1 VGVGKS
7 SLLLGMIN
15 EMRRVEGSVTFGGAV
30 SYVPQ
35 HAWIQSGTVR
45 QNILFG
51 SDPDNADEARLK
63 NVITACGLEPDL
75 AMWQDG
81 DMCVLDLS
89 TAELRTASG

>member
-1 VGVGKS
+1 MVGRVGTGKS

-15 EMRRVEGSVTFGGAV
+15 EMRRTRGRVIFGGPV

-51 SDPDNADEARLK
+51 SEQKNANEERIKA
-63 NVITACGLEPDL
+63 VIEACGLEPDI

-81 DMCVLDLS
+81 DL
-89 TAELRTASG
+89 